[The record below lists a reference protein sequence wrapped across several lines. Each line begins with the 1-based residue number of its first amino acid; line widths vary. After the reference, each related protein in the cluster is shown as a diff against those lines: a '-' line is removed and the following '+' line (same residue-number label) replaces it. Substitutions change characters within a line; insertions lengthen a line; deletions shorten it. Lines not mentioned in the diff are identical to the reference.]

1 MYSRERFQL
10 MLSSSFVMGT
20 SATLFNGAFLELNGT
35 DSGLLTNLI
44 TAFLADLGE
53 DQADISRIPNTFSN
67 YNSGE
72 NPIYNLTYITLVDA
86 GETNQNIPLEPLLVP
101 TRDVDAIVAFDSSY
115 DTDYIW
121 PNGTA
126 LRTTYERAKVL
137 AEHENTRVLM
147 PEVPSMNGFVNGGY
161 NSTPT
166 FFGCNDTTTPLIIYV
181 PSYPWSFAAN
191 TSTVSSSYHRAKIST
206 DDRNSTNFRTRMMK
220 PTKCCSM
227 VCALSLST
235 TLFPPGPLVLLVPL
249 PTVPSC
255 TRPRTDPP
263 PVKSALTLGV
273 GLVTTTPPSL
283 RHMSL

>member
-1 MYSRERFQL
+1 
-10 MLSSSFVMGT
+10 MGT

-35 DSGLLTNLI
+35 GSGLLTNLI
-44 TAFLADLGE
+44 TAFLAELGE
-53 DQADISRIPNTFSN
+53 DQVDISRIPNTFSN

-86 GETNQNIPLEPLLVP
+86 GETNQNVPLEPLLIP
-101 TRDVDAIVAFDSSY
+101 ARAVDAIVAFDASY
-115 DTDYIW
+115 DTNYIW

-126 LRTTYERAKVL
+126 LRTTYERARVL

-161 NSTPT
+161 NSRPT

-191 TSTVSSSYHRAKIST
+191 TSTVSPSYSRAEIFI
-206 DDRNSTNFRTRMMK
+206 DRRNSTNFRTRLMK

-227 VCALSLST
+227 GCALSLST
-235 TLFPPGPLVLLVPL
+235 ILSPPGPLALLVLL

-255 TRPRTDPP
+255 TPPRTDPP
-263 PVKSALTLGV
+263 LAKNALTPGV

-283 RHMSL
+283 RNMSPRSTVFLPG